1 MGAALLRIR
10 PRPDVCDVGR
20 RGVSSVCETLLGVF
34 GAVAPVVV
42 GGVFRFVPGGF
53 TLIAAVVCALATA
66 GMVVSV
72 FSPIRTIPAS
82 ADWSAAKRDSCG
94 VPRCEGVR
102 GDATHAR

>member
-10 PRPDVCDVGR
+10 PRADVYDVGR
-20 RGVSSVCETLLGVF
+20 RGRVSSVCETLLGGF

-42 GGVFRFVPGGF
+42 GGVLRFVPGGF

-66 GMVVSV
+66 GMVVAV

-82 ADWSAAKRDSCG
+82 ADWERSEA
-94 VPRCEGVR
+94 
-102 GDATHAR
+102 

>member
-10 PRPDVCDVGR
+10 PRPDVYDAGR
-20 RGVSSVCETLLGVF
+20 GRGVSSVCETLLGVF

-42 GGVFRFVPGGF
+42 GGMLRFVPGGF

-66 GMVVSV
+66 GMVVAV

-82 ADWSAAKRDSCG
+82 ADWERSEA
-94 VPRCEGVR
+94 
-102 GDATHAR
+102 

>member
-10 PRPDVCDVGR
+10 PRADVYDVGR
-20 RGVSSVCETLLGVF
+20 RGRVSSVCETLLGVF

-42 GGVFRFVPGGF
+42 GGVLRFVPGGF

-66 GMVVSV
+66 GMVVAV

-82 ADWSAAKRDSCG
+82 ADWERSEA
-94 VPRCEGVR
+94 
-102 GDATHAR
+102 

>member
-10 PRPDVCDVGR
+10 PRADVYDVGR
-20 RGVSSVCETLLGVF
+20 RGRVSSVCETLLGVF

-42 GGVFRFVPGGF
+42 GGMLRFMPGGF

-66 GMVVSV
+66 GMVVAV

-82 ADWSAAKRDSCG
+82 ADW
-94 VPRCEGVR
+94 ER
-102 GDATHAR
+102 GEA

>member
-10 PRPDVCDVGR
+10 PRADVCDVGR
-20 RGVSSVCETLLGVF
+20 GGILVCETLLGVF

-42 GGVFRFVPGGF
+42 GGVLRFVPGGF

-66 GMVVSV
+66 GMVVAV

-82 ADWSAAKRDSCG
+82 ADWERSEA
-94 VPRCEGVR
+94 
-102 GDATHAR
+102 

>member
-10 PRPDVCDVGR
+10 PRADVYDVGR
-20 RGVSSVCETLLGVF
+20 RGRVSSVCETLLGVF

-42 GGVFRFVPGGF
+42 GGVLRFVPGGF

-66 GMVVSV
+66 GMVVAV

-82 ADWSAAKRDSCG
+82 ADWKRS
-94 VPRCEGVR
+94 E
-102 GDATHAR
+102 A

>member
-20 RGVSSVCETLLGVF
+20 GGGGVSSVCETLLGVF

-42 GGVFRFVPGGF
+42 GGMLRFVPGGF

-66 GMVVSV
+66 GMVVAV

-82 ADWSAAKRDSCG
+82 ADW
-94 VPRCEGVR
+94 ER
-102 GDATHAR
+102 GEA

>member
-10 PRPDVCDVGR
+10 PRADVYDAGR
-20 RGVSSVCETLLGVF
+20 GRGVSSVCETLLGVF

-42 GGVFRFVPGGF
+42 GGMLRFVPGGF

-66 GMVVSV
+66 GMVVAV

-82 ADWSAAKRDSCG
+82 ADWERSEA
-94 VPRCEGVR
+94 
-102 GDATHAR
+102 

>member
-10 PRPDVCDVGR
+10 PRADVYDVG

-42 GGVFRFVPGGF
+42 GGMLRFMPGGF
-53 TLIAAVVCALATA
+53 TLIAAVVCALSTA
-66 GMVVSV
+66 GMVVVV

-82 ADWSAAKRDSCG
+82 ADWERSEA
-94 VPRCEGVR
+94 
-102 GDATHAR
+102 

>member
-42 GGVFRFVPGGF
+42 GGVLRFVPDGF

-66 GMVVSV
+66 GMVVAV

-82 ADWSAAKRDSCG
+82 ADWERSEA
-94 VPRCEGVR
+94 
-102 GDATHAR
+102 

>member
-10 PRPDVCDVGR
+10 PRADVYDVGR
-20 RGVSSVCETLLGVF
+20 RGRVSSVCETLLGVF

-42 GGVFRFVPGGF
+42 GGMLRFVPDGF

-82 ADWSAAKRDSCG
+82 ADWERSEA
-94 VPRCEGVR
+94 
-102 GDATHAR
+102 

>member
-10 PRPDVCDVGR
+10 PRADVYDVGR
-20 RGVSSVCETLLGVF
+20 RRRVSSVCETLLGVF

-42 GGVFRFVPGGF
+42 GGVLRFVPGGF

-66 GMVVSV
+66 GMVVAV

-82 ADWSAAKRDSCG
+82 ADWERSEA
-94 VPRCEGVR
+94 
-102 GDATHAR
+102 

>member
-20 RGVSSVCETLLGVF
+20 EGGGVSSVCETLLGVF

-42 GGVFRFVPGGF
+42 GGMLRFVPGGF

-66 GMVVSV
+66 GMVVAV

-82 ADWSAAKRDSCG
+82 ADW
-94 VPRCEGVR
+94 ER
-102 GDATHAR
+102 GEA

>member
-10 PRPDVCDVGR
+10 PRADVYDVGR
-20 RGVSSVCETLLGVF
+20 RGRVSSVCETLLGVF

-42 GGVFRFVPGGF
+42 GGMLRFVPDGF

-66 GMVVSV
+66 GMVVAV

-82 ADWSAAKRDSCG
+82 ADWERSEA
-94 VPRCEGVR
+94 
-102 GDATHAR
+102 

>member
-10 PRPDVCDVGR
+10 PRADVCDVGR
-20 RGVSSVCETLLGVF
+20 GGVSSVCETLLGVF

-42 GGVFRFVPGGF
+42 GGVLRFVPGGF

-66 GMVVSV
+66 GMVM
-72 FSPIRTIPAS
+72 AS
-82 ADWSAAKRDSCG
+82 RRFAPFPLPLTGSAAKRDSCG
-94 VPRCEGVR
+94 VSRCEGVR